1 MLSSM
6 TGFVSKTI
14 SLPVDKQQVVNVTIN
29 LKTLNS
35 RFFEATCRLSYAL
48 NVLETE
54 FIKLAKNKLHRGHMY
69 LNISISDPNY
79 FKSEVIASLSTIKN
93 YLDALQLAKK
103 QFKLPGNIIINDLLR
118 IPNIFVAEETLVDE
132 KIKNLILA
140 GFEEAVTELKKIRST
155 EGNELLKDLKKRT
168 KIMTK
173 QIDEVKKLFKIS
185 FKKKQD
191 LVNSELAKLHKIDSE
206 LAKQRRLQLYQ
217 ELDRSDIHEEIVRFK
232 THLKSFETL
241 LNKKQEEKGRQLD
254 FTLQE
259 LGREINTIAA
269 KSDDSTTS
277 SHAITIKVELE
288 KCREQIQNIV

>member
-14 SLPVDKQQVVNVTIN
+14 SLPIDKKEMVNVTIN

-54 FIKLAKNKLHRGHMY
+54 FIKLAKNRLNRGHMY
-69 LNISISDPNY
+69 LNITISDPNF
-79 FKSEVIASLSTIKN
+79 FKEEIVASLSMIKS
-93 YLDALQLAKK
+93 YLDVLNVVKK
-103 QFKLPGNIIINDLLR
+103 QFKLPGTIALNDLLR
-118 IPNIFVAEETLVDE
+118 IPNIFVAEEAPVDD
-132 KIKNLILA
+132 KIRKLILN
-140 GFEEAVTELKKIRST
+140 GFDDALTELRKIRAT
-155 EGNELLKDLKKRT
+155 EGAELLKDLKKLAT
-168 KIMTK
+168 IISDE
-173 QIDEVKKLFKIS
+173 IDSVKKLFKIS

-191 LVNSELAKLHKIDSE
+191 EINKKLAKLNKIDQD
-206 LAKQRRLQLYQ
+206 LAKQQRIQFCQ
-217 ELDRSDIHEEIVRFK
+217 ELDRLDIHEEIIRFK

-254 FTLQE
+254 FILQE

-269 KSDDSTTS
+269 KSVDSTIS
-277 SHAITIKVELE
+277 SHAISIKVELE